1 MKAKIIEEVI
11 YEGTMDWVHGGGQMV
26 RRLLIEEKNDLC
38 ITFFQDQL
46 LAFTGYDLDKHLR
59 NVPSQDDEFGIEQKL
74 AIVLGEVEVP
84 DEEVIETGETIVV
97 TPAGLAY
104 MLGELAHGMYRDNAR
119 RITANS
125 KRRE

>member
-1 MKAKIIEEVI
+1 MMASKTRKIRWAVI
-11 YEGTMDWVHGGGQMV
+11 SAETD
-26 RRLLIEEKNDLC
+26 
-38 ITFFQDQL
+38 
-46 LAFTGYDLDKHLR
+46 
-59 NVPSQDDEFGIEQKL
+59 
-74 AIVLGEVEVP
+74 AIQYKSYKPILSPAQATLVEVDIP

-125 KRRE
+125 RRKSDE